1 MGIEQIPQPPST
13 AASPHPPAALETSVA
28 GTAHRWLLDRIG
40 ALWVLLTDRPV
51 SLYAASVLRIGYGL
65 LYLVFLLREF
75 PHRDEIWGPGSPWTP
90 ALAQQLFD
98 QTGWNSIL
106 LLSDSRAYFEV
117 CYVMA
122 LLTSTLFMVGW
133 RTRAM
138 SVLFAVVVTSFHA
151 RSIFMTDGGDN
162 LILLM
167 ALYLVLTACG
177 RRWSFDARRNRLKA
191 ARAGDTPEP
200 VRSFSAQQLHDA
212 RTTLTTVVHN
222 CGILVIAAQVCFL
235 YGSAGLYKI
244 QGPTWG
250 GGTALHYALNLE
262 LFQPWPALSH
272 LVDEYPMVIAI
283 ASYMTVLLQ
292 VAFPF
297 VLFGRL
303 KYPVLAVL
311 LGMHIGIA
319 VLLGLPLF
327 SGAMI
332 VADAVFLPDRFYAFL
347 PRLWRRAARRTGTW
361 RPVPSRTAES
371 ASVPPQGRPSE
382 PSSEHRATPA
392 VQQGSALATG
402 LASEHTAPPSVTAAA
417 PWHEH
422 R

>member
-1 MGIEQIPQPPST
+1 MGSEQNPQPPST
-13 AASPHPPAALETSVA
+13 ATPHRPATQETSIA
-28 GTAHRWLLDRIG
+28 GTAHRWLLDQLG
-40 ALWVLLTDRPV
+40 ALWALLTDRPI
-51 SLYAASVLRIGYGL
+51 SPYAASVLRIGYGL

-106 LLSDSRAYFEV
+106 ILSDSRAYFEL

-122 LLTSTLFMVGW
+122 IVTSALFMLGW

-177 RRWSFDARRNRLKA
+177 RRWSLDARRTRLKTA
-191 ARAGDTPEP
+191 PAGDAPEP
-200 VRSFSAQQLHDA
+200 VRSLSAQQLQDA
-212 RTTLTTVVHN
+212 RATLTTVVHN

-283 ASYMTVLLQ
+283 ASYVTVLLQ

-303 KYPVLAVL
+303 KYAVLAVL
-311 LGMHIGIA
+311 LGMHVGIA

-332 VADAVFLPDRFYAFL
+332 VADAVFLPDRFYASL
-347 PRLWRRAARRTGTW
+347 PRLWRRVAQRTVVSPSVPARPAG
-361 RPVPSRTAES
+361 SGC
-371 ASVPPQGRPSE
+371 VPPQGRPVAPGSMHGAV
-382 PSSEHRATPA
+382 PARKDATPA
-392 VQQGSALATG
+392 TRLV
-402 LASEHTAPPSVTAAA
+402 SEQS
-417 PWHEH
+417 
-422 R
+422 